1 MLGRRTI
8 FAMNTLRNHYPQ
20 SKHHR
25 FHAPKHPPKNLAHIY
40 TNNPIET
47 FQMTQPTATQRLQ
60 KLGITLP
67 QATKPLASYVP
78 TRQTG
83 SLIHISGQIPISE
96 GELIAIGIVPTT
108 VDEETAVRCARQCTL
123 NALAALQDAIGNL
136 DKVTKVVKVGVF
148 VAASPDFGAQ
158 PSIANGCSDLLV
170 EIFGQDIGQH
180 ARAAVGVASL
190 PRNVPVE
197 IEYIF
202 EVS

>member
-1 MLGRRTI
+1 
-8 FAMNTLRNHYPQ
+8 
-20 SKHHR
+20 
-25 FHAPKHPPKNLAHIY
+25 
-40 TNNPIET
+40 
-47 FQMTQPTATQRLQ
+47 MTQTQASQRLRE
-60 KLGITLP
+60 LNITLP

-78 TRQTG
+78 TRHTG

-96 GELIAIGIVPTT
+96 GTIIATGIVPTE
-108 VDEETAVRCARQCTL
+108 VDQDTAIQCARQCTL
-123 NALAALQDAIGNL
+123 NALAALQDAIGTL

-148 VAASPDFGAQ
+148 VAAAPDFGAQ
-158 PSIANGCSDLLV
+158 PTIANGCSDLLV

-197 IEYIF
+197 IEFIF